1 MTMSPSIDDDE
12 PIDVLTPDGLP
23 TGIVKPRALIHR
35 DGDWHRCVFVWIVR
49 AGPRGPELV
58 LQRRSRTKVTWP
70 SRFDA
75 SVAGH
80 VRAGESRRDALREV
94 EEELGFAVHEDDLV
108 LQPPHAEVHRFEN
121 GLVDREHHDVA
132 LLRRDVPLETYRPSP
147 LEVTGLVAVPVRDLA
162 SLVRGERSELSGL
175 VLVIRD
181 AQENVHLTPVT
192 LRRDDLVPY
201 TGGYVERLCASAEEL
216 AAT

>member
-1 MTMSPSIDDDE
+1 MTMPSSIDDDE
-12 PIDVLTPDGLP
+12 PLDVLTHDGLP
-23 TGIVKPRALIHR
+23 TGIVKPRALVHR

-58 LQRRSRTKVTWP
+58 LQRRAETKATWP

-94 EEELGFAVHEDDLV
+94 EEELGFPVHEDDLV
-108 LQPPHAEVHRFEN
+108 PQPPHAEEHLLAN

-132 LLRRDVPLETYRPSP
+132 LLRRDAPLETYRPSP
-147 LEVTGLVAVPVRDLA
+147 IEVTGLVAVPVRELA
-162 SLVRGERSELSGL
+162 SLVRGERDDLSGL

-181 AQENVHLTPVT
+181 RNENVHLTPVT

-201 TGGYVERLCASAEEL
+201 SGGYVERLCASAEEL
-216 AAT
+216 AAR

>member
-1 MTMSPSIDDDE
+1 MITTPATDEDE
-12 PIDVLTPDGLP
+12 PIDVLTHDGLP
-23 TGIVKPRALIHR
+23 TGIVKPRAAVHR

-58 LQRRSRTKVTWP
+58 LQRRSPVKATWP

-80 VRAGESRRDALREV
+80 FRAGESRRDALREV
-94 EEELGFAVHEDDLV
+94 EEELGFPVHEDDLV
-108 LQPPHAEVHRFEN
+108 LQPPHAEEHHFED
-121 GLVDREHHDVA
+121 GMIDREHHDVA
-132 LLRRDVPLETYRPSP
+132 LLRRDAPLETYHPSP
-147 LEVTGLVAVPVRDLA
+147 IEVTGLVAVPVKELA
-162 SLVRGERSELSGL
+162 VLVRGDRDELSGL
-175 VLVIRD
+175 VLVTRD
-181 AQENVHLTPVT
+181 RNENVHMTPIT

-201 TGGYVERLCASAEEL
+201 TGGYLERLCASAEEL